1 MEAEKI
7 KEVGQVQ
14 KELQIMHNQIKELQ
28 EITMQLL
35 DILHPILAPPEKIE
49 DRKEETSN
57 LVPLA
62 YELYSLREDIALCT
76 KTLIGISKK
85 IEL

>member
-1 MEAEKI
+1 MEDGKI

-28 EITMQLL
+28 EITVQLL

-49 DRKEETSN
+49 DRKEETGA

-62 YELYSLREDIALCT
+62 IEIFSIREDIALCT
-76 KTLIGISKK
+76 RTLNGISKK